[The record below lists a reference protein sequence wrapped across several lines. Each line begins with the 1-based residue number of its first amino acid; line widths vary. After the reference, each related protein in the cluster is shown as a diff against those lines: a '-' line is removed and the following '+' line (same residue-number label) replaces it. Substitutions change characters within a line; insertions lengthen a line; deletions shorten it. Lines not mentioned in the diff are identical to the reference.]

1 MPREDH
7 VRRLIFE
14 ERVGMEVVRG
24 SCFGSTFSRVEASL
38 FKEKLANLDLQLLL
52 SW

>member
-7 VRRLIFE
+7 VRLLIFE

-24 SCFGSTFSRVEASL
+24 SYLGITF
-38 FKEKLANLDLQLLL
+38 
-52 SW
+52 